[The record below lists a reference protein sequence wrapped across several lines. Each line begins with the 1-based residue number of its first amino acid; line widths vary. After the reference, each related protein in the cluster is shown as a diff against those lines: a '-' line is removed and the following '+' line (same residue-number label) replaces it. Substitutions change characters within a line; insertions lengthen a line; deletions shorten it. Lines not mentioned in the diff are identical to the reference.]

1 MGLKNEKGQAMVE
14 FALVLPV
21 LLLIIAG
28 IIDFGLIFNQKVL
41 ANNASR
47 EAARYVA
54 VHYSEELKSPTAAN
68 TKALEK
74 VNVYLPS
81 YILSKTPTVETVID
95 EDEGEVKVTVKWAT
109 NALMPI
115 YSKLFDEVKIESTA
129 FFKVEQ

>member
-1 MGLKNEKGQAMVE
+1 V
-14 FALVLPV
+14 PV
-21 LLLIIAG
+21 LILIRAG
-28 IIDFGLIFNQKVL
+28 RIDVGLIFNQKVL

>member
-1 MGLKNEKGQAMVE
+1 MRRKSEKGQAMVE

-54 VHYSEELKSPTAAN
+54 VNYNAILKTLEEEELQEN
-68 TKALEK
+68 VETKALG
-74 VNVYLPS
+74 YLPI
-81 YILSKTPTVETVID
+81 YIVNKTPEVEAVIGG
-95 EDEGEVKVTVKWAT
+95 GEVKVTVNWNTSAF
-109 NALMPI
+109 MPV
-115 YSKLFDEVKIESTA
+115 YSKLFDVVEIKSTTFFRIE
-129 FFKVEQ
+129 